1 MRDEAFGEEMDRKNG
16 ELMGNGG
23 KPRSAWFGFA
33 ALVKVMGLVRGKG
46 THKYMDRRLVANYSG
61 LLFCRE

>member
-1 MRDEAFGEEMDRKNG
+1 MSNE
-16 ELMGNGG
+16 G

-33 ALVKVMGLVRGKG
+33 ALVKVMGPVRGKG
-46 THKYMDRRLVANYSG
+46 THKYIDRRPVANYSG